1 MAGNGWKEGRRGYLV
16 VFNVLRYRINEFSLV
31 LLYRTL
37 NRHQCRQQKDH
48 NRQRTF
54 GLTKSALKLKKTL
67 NISFA
72 LRAVPSL
79 S

>member
-16 VFNVLRYRINEFSLV
+16 VFNVLLYRVNEFSLV

-37 NRHQCRQQKDH
+37 NRHQCRSENY

-54 GLTKSALKLKKTL
+54 GLTKSALKLEKTL